1 MSLMLMYVCKFT
13 GFHPQTGKIQYA
25 GEPVWPRIRVEA
37 DSFRNAQSALML
49 RATAVM
55 EALEQRT
62 KSS

>member
-1 MSLMLMYVCKFT
+1 M
-13 GFHPQTGKIQYA
+13 
-25 GEPVWPRIRVEA
+25 EA
-37 DSFRNAQSALML
+37 DYFRNAQSALML